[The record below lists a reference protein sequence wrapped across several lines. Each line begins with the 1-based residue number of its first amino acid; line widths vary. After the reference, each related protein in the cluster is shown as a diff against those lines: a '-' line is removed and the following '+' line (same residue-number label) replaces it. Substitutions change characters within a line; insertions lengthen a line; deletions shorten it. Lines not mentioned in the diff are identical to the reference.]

1 MVELRL
7 SLGRISS
14 SKRTFLTRPSR
25 CVEHFQGEFQ
35 DLSGSL
41 APSLYLYLK
50 KNTHKNPSELQF
62 DLWKVDVS
70 GGGVCKQRPLL
81 SINQAKRSEPLT
93 SLGLRH
99 RQGERLRR

>member
-50 KNTHKNPSELQF
+50 KIFIKTR
-62 DLWKVDVS
+62 VS
-70 GGGVCKQRPLL
+70 F
-81 SINQAKRSEPLT
+81 NLT
-93 SLGLRH
+93 FGKSM
-99 RQGERLRR
+99 